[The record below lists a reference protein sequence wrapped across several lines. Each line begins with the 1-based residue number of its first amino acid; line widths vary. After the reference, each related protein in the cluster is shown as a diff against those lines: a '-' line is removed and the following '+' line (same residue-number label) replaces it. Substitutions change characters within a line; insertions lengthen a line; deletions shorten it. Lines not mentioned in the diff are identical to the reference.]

1 MLLFLFG
8 RDAEGRVLNS
18 RRIHVT
24 DHVSDHATLACG
36 VHSLQDQQ
44 DGTAVP
50 GPAVG
55 VEQLLQVGQDRAALL
70 E

>member
-24 DHVSDHATLACG
+24 DHVSDHAALACG
-36 VHSLQDQQ
+36 VHSLQNQQ
-44 DGTAVP
+44 D
-50 GPAVG
+50 
-55 VEQLLQVGQDRAALL
+55 
-70 E
+70 